1 MNYIKAL
8 KQNEDFEYWIGAND
22 VEIAHAERELGII
35 FPTQYKKFLSECGM
49 CNFGDVNI
57 IGIAKDANK
66 ISYPIVELTMQIRNE
81 INIADDLIV
90 LSYDVGEY
98 LTLYKVSKKEQ
109 FEDAFVFGTTVSY
122 DENQKMKIGKMDKIF
137 DSFQQYF
144 EDFIELGQ

>member
-1 MNYIKAL
+1 MDYIKAL
-8 KQNEDFEYWIGAND
+8 KQNEDFEYWIGVND
-22 VEIAHAERELGII
+22 IEIAYAEKELGVI

-57 IGIAKDANK
+57 IGIAKDTSK
-66 ISYPIVELTMQIRNE
+66 ISYPIIELTKQIRNE
-81 INIADDLIV
+81 IDIDDDFIV

-109 FEDAFVFGTTVSY
+109 IEDTFVFGTIVSY
-122 DENQKMKIGKMDKIF
+122 DENQKMKIGKMEKIF
-137 DSFQQYF
+137 DSFEQYF